1 VSYGSLWQ
9 RWFSGVSW
17 IGINEHYRARLPDDL
32 TASVMTLES
41 RDRFHAKQGRSTAR
55 VVLVRVDRPL
65 AVYLKRHFR
74 LPWPAR
80 LAALV
85 DPGGKH
91 SPAAAEWA
99 HLEHARALGID
110 VPEVVA
116 AGEHIGPRAHLQSFV
131 MIAELSG
138 SEAVNELLPRLA
150 TQLDSRA
157 FETLKRRVIAEM
169 ARITATLHAARAFHK
184 DLYLCHFFLDHEAL
198 NGLANDSEGETSDE
212 RSSANPS
219 EQRTPLHIGRSPAPL
234 GAPESVARDRSR
246 EERVIRLSL
255 IDLHR
260 LKEHKLWPDWWRWK
274 DLGQLL
280 FSTYGVAG
288 ITDRDRLR
296 FWSIYRRRIRI
307 RRPRWHVRMVRLR
320 AARYLKHNRKP
331 R

>member
-9 RWFSGVSW
+9 RWFQGVSW
-17 IGINEHYRARLPDDL
+17 TWINERYRARLPDDL
-32 TASVMTLES
+32 GANVMTLES
-41 RDRFHAKQGRSTAR
+41 QDRFHAKQGRSTAR
-55 VVLVRVDRPL
+55 VILIRTDRPL

-91 SPAAAEWA
+91 SPAAAEWV
-99 HLEHARALGID
+99 HLERARALGID

-116 AGEHIGPRAHLQSFV
+116 AGELIGPGAHLQSFV

-150 TQLDSRA
+150 AELDARA
-157 FETLKRRVIAEM
+157 FATLKRRVIDEV

-184 DLYLCHFFLDHEAL
+184 DLYLCHFFLDHDGLKNERAL
-198 NGLANDSEGETSDE
+198 
-212 RSSANPS
+212 
-219 EQRTPLHIGRSPAPL
+219 
-234 GAPESVARDRSR
+234 
-246 EERVIRLSL
+246 RLSL

-260 LKEHKLWPDWWRWK
+260 LQEHSLWPDWWRWK

-280 FSTYGVAG
+280 FSTYGVDG
-288 ITDRDRLR
+288 ITDRDRWR
-296 FWSIYRRRIRI
+296 FWRIYRRRIGI
-307 RRPRWHVRMVRLR
+307 HRPRWHARMIRIR
-320 AARYLKHNRKP
+320 AARYLKHNRTP

>member
-9 RWFSGVSW
+9 RWFQGVSW
-17 IGINEHYRARLPDDL
+17 TWINERYRARLPDDL
-32 TASVMTLES
+32 GANVMTLES
-41 RDRFHAKQGRSTAR
+41 QDRFHAKQGRSTAR
-55 VVLVRVDRPL
+55 VILIRTDRPL

-91 SPAAAEWA
+91 SPAAAEWV
-99 HLEHARALGID
+99 HLERARALGID

-116 AGEHIGPRAHLQSFV
+116 AGELIGPGAHLQSFV

-150 TQLDSRA
+150 AELDARA
-157 FETLKRRVIAEM
+157 FATLKRRVIDEV

-184 DLYLCHFFLDHEAL
+184 DLYLCHFFLDHDGLKNERAL
-198 NGLANDSEGETSDE
+198 
-212 RSSANPS
+212 
-219 EQRTPLHIGRSPAPL
+219 
-234 GAPESVARDRSR
+234 
-246 EERVIRLSL
+246 RLSL

-260 LKEHKLWPDWWRWK
+260 LQEHSLWPDWWRWK

-280 FSTYGVAG
+280 FSTYGVDG
-288 ITDRDRLR
+288 ITDRDRWR
-296 FWSIYRRRIRI
+296 FWRIYRRRIGI
-307 RRPRWHVRMVRLR
+307 HRPRWHARMIRLR
-320 AARYLKHNRKP
+320 AARYLAHNRKP

>member
-9 RWFSGVSW
+9 RWSSGVSW
-17 IGINEHYRARLPDDL
+17 TWINEQYRARLPADL
-32 TASVMTLES
+32 GANVMTLES
-41 RDRFHAKQGRSTAR
+41 RDRFHSKQGRSTAR
-55 VVLVRVDRPL
+55 LLLVGADRPL
-65 AVYLKRHFR
+65 AVYLKRHFL

-99 HLEHARALGID
+99 HLERARALGID

-116 AGEHIGPRAHLQSFV
+116 AGERIGPHAHVGSFL

-138 SEAVNELLPRLA
+138 CAAVNELLPQLAARLDA
-150 TQLDSRA
+150 RA
-157 FETLKRRVIAEM
+157 FGTLKRRLITEI
-169 ARITATLHAARAFHK
+169 ARITATLHAARVFHK
-184 DLYLCHFFLDHEAL
+184 DLYLCHFFVDHDCLDRR
-198 NGLANDSEGETSDE
+198 GD
-212 RSSANPS
+212 P
-219 EQRTPLHIGRSPAPL
+219 P
-234 GAPESVARDRSR
+234 
-246 EERVIRLSL
+246 RVSL

-260 LKEHKLWPDWWRWK
+260 LREHRLWPDWWRWK

-280 FSTYGVAG
+280 YSTYGVDG

-296 FWSIYRRRIRI
+296 FWRIYRRRVGIH
-307 RRPRWHVRMVRLR
+307 RPRWHARMVRIR
-320 AARYLKHNRKP
+320 AARYLEHNRKS

>member
-1 VSYGSLWQ
+1 MSYGSLWQ
-9 RWFSGVSW
+9 RWFRGVSW
-17 IGINEHYRARLPDDL
+17 TWINERYGARLPENL
-32 TASVMTLES
+32 GANVMTLES

-55 VVLVRVDRPL
+55 VVLVRSDRPL

-99 HLEHARALGID
+99 QLERARALGID

-116 AGEHIGPRAHLQSFV
+116 AGEQIGPWSQLQSFV

-138 SEAVNELLPRLA
+138 SEAVNELLQRLA
-150 TQLDSRA
+150 AELDSLA
-157 FETLKRRVIAEM
+157 FETLKRHVIDEM
-169 ARITATLHAARAFHK
+169 ARITATLHAVHAFHK
-184 DLYLCHFFLDHEAL
+184 DLYLCHFFLGLEPAKGLTDFTDREARGPDL
-198 NGLANDSEGETSDE
+198 SVFTASEMT
-212 RSSANPS
+212 RQ
-219 EQRTPLHIGRSPAPL
+219 EQT
-234 GAPESVARDRSR
+234 
-246 EERVIRLSL
+246 IRLSL

-260 LKEHKLWPDWWRWK
+260 LKVHKLWPDWWRWK

-280 FSTYGVAG
+280 FSTYGVDG
-288 ITDRDRLR
+288 ITNRDRLR
-296 FWSIYRRRIRI
+296 FWRIYRRRVGI
-307 RRPRWHVRMVRLR
+307 RRPRWHARMVRLR
-320 AARYLKHNRKP
+320 AARYLEHNRKP

>member
-9 RWFSGVSW
+9 RWFQGVSW
-17 IGINEHYRARLPDDL
+17 TWINERYRARLPDDL
-32 TASVMTLES
+32 GANVMTLES
-41 RDRFHAKQGRSTAR
+41 QDRFHAKQGRSTAR
-55 VVLVRVDRPL
+55 VILIRTDRPL

-91 SPAAAEWA
+91 SPAAAEWV
-99 HLEHARALGID
+99 HLDRARAMGID

-116 AGEHIGPRAHLQSFV
+116 AGEHIGPGAHLQSFV

-150 TQLDSRA
+150 AELDARA
-157 FETLKRRVIAEM
+157 FATLKRRVIDEV

-184 DLYLCHFFLDHEAL
+184 DLYLCHFFLEHDGLKNERAL
-198 NGLANDSEGETSDE
+198 
-212 RSSANPS
+212 
-219 EQRTPLHIGRSPAPL
+219 
-234 GAPESVARDRSR
+234 
-246 EERVIRLSL
+246 RLSL

-260 LKEHKLWPDWWRWK
+260 LREHSLWPDWWRWK

-280 FSTYGVAG
+280 FSTYGVDG
-288 ITDRDRLR
+288 ITDRDRWR
-296 FWSIYRRRIRI
+296 FWRIYRRRIGI
-307 RRPRWHVRMVRLR
+307 HRPRWHARMIRLR
-320 AARYLKHNRKP
+320 AARYLKHNRTP

>member
-9 RWFSGVSW
+9 RWSRGVSW
-17 IGINEHYRARLPDDL
+17 TWINEQYRARVPDDL
-32 TASVMTLES
+32 GATAMTLES

-55 VVLVRVDRPL
+55 VVLVRADRPL
-65 AVYLKRHFR
+65 TVYLKRHFR

-99 HLEHARALGID
+99 HLERARALGID

-116 AGEHIGPRAHLQSFV
+116 AGERIGPGAQLQSFV

-138 SEAVNELLPRLA
+138 CEAVNELLPGLA
-150 TQLDSRA
+150 TKLDLSD

-169 ARITATLHAARAFHK
+169 ARITATLHAARVFHK
-184 DLYLCHFFLDHEAL
+184 DLYLCHFFLE
-198 NGLANDSEGETSDE
+198 
-212 RSSANPS
+212 SA
-219 EQRTPLHIGRSPAPL
+219 EQRAF
-234 GAPESVARDRSR
+234 
-246 EERVIRLSL
+246 RLSL

-260 LKEHKLWPDWWRWK
+260 LTEHTLWPDWWRWK

-280 FSTYGVAG
+280 FSTYGVSG

-296 FWSIYRRRIRI
+296 FWSIYRQRVGI
-307 RRPRWHVRMVRLR
+307 RRPRWHARMVRIR
-320 AARYLKHNRKP
+320 AARYLEHNRKP